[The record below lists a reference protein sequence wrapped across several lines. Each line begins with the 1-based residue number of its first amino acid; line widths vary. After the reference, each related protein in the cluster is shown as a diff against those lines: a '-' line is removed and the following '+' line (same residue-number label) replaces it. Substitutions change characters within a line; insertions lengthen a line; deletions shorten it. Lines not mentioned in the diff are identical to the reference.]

1 MKNAE
6 ELERTRSSALAVVFV
21 CSVLLCA
28 SFLFLINYSWWHMH
42 QSFPRQ
48 NALFIGDLALIV
60 VMSFAA
66 FWRWWAFKKYV
77 KTYPSFRSVSKDER
91 VKLAWLKAYR
101 LAFFVLLI
109 IQIAS
114 KVLLM
119 VWFWGIPWE
128 VPYQSALTLSAA
140 VAVSVGAFLCYS
152 RETRHE

>member
-1 MKNAE
+1 MKNSE
-6 ELERTRSSALAVVFV
+6 VLERTRSSALTVVFI

-28 SFLFLINYSWWHMH
+28 SFLFLVNYSWRHMNW
-42 QSFPRQ
+42 SFPGQ
-48 NALFIGDLALIV
+48 NALLIGDLCLIV
-60 VMSFAA
+60 VMGAAA

-77 KTYPSFRSVSKDER
+77 KKYPSFRSVSQDER

-101 LAFFVLLI
+101 LAFFILLI

-114 KVLLM
+114 KVPLIFLRA
-119 VWFWGIPWE
+119 PWE

-140 VAVSVGAFLCYS
+140 VAVSVGAFLYHS